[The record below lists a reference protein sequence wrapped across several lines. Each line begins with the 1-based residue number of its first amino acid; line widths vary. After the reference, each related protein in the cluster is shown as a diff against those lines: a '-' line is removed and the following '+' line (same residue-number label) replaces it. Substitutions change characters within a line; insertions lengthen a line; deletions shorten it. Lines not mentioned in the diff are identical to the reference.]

1 MCFMRGGGGAS
12 PQEEGELDWAMGRR
26 KRVRE
31 KEVLFGNL
39 RRWEKVV
46 WSGFRTRKPVSTAWN
61 PLCLK
66 LLQELCLVGEG
77 AAR

>member
-1 MCFMRGGGGAS
+1 M
-12 PQEEGELDWAMGRR
+12 
-26 KRVRE
+26 RE